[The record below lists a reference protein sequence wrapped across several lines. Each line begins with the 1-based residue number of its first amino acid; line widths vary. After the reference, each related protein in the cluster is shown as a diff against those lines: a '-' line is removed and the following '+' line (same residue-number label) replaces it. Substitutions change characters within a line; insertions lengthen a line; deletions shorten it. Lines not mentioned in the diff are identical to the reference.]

1 MANRIIYQS
10 DALYASSGVNSRRQE
25 HHKQLK
31 RIQSANYSFNVNRT
45 DVNQFG
51 QLARIDSTILETPT
65 VSVDLTYLLG
75 NGFNE
80 AALGFSESSG
90 ESTLTGFIANQISA
104 TSSQGTS
111 GINLYVLT
119 HPEGQDA
126 NIARASGVQI
136 NGQVADE
143 GLSTI
148 GLGNCYL
155 SDYTLDASV
164 GDFPTVTVSMEGL
177 NANATTGISG
187 LTGDRKAAAANLK
200 FNVPDGKEGGANFE
214 DKPALTGLITGYFPI
229 SGVGVDVV
237 NGTQLSEFNPTIDA
251 GTGAVAAGTSFGFSD
266 VHNPPGGASTLIA
279 SGAEFT
285 GMLYSISGG
294 VTLPEASPSTDGGEP
309 IALKPGDMTLTLD
322 NDKSFFDIGT
332 DTSAGHIQS
341 VSLSVPLSRTPIEK
355 LGSTFAFARV
365 ADFPITPT
373 LSVSAVIN
381 STQQRALHDIIQD
394 DGFIPELRLKFNNA
408 TGLATAQYILKNA
421 KVESESVSSSIGP
434 NKTVDLTFSVTI
446 GGPNDQDNNVF
457 FSGFNTSTAE
467 VANFAK
473 NGNKAFSH
481 GNEGVAGLL

>member
-10 DALYASSGVNSRRQE
+10 DALYASSGVGSKRQE

-80 AALGFSESSG
+80 SALGFSESSG
-90 ESTLTGFIANQISA
+90 DSTLTGFIANQISA

-126 NIARASGVQI
+126 NVNRASGVQI
-136 NGQVADE
+136 DGLQADE
-143 GLSTI
+143 ALSTI

-164 GDFPTVTVSMEGL
+164 GDFPTVTVSLEGL

-187 LTGDRKAAAANLK
+187 ITGDRKATATDLK
-200 FNVPDGKEGGANFE
+200 TNRLDGREGGAVVTE
-214 DKPALTGLITGYFPI
+214 GTRTGLITGYMPV
-229 SGVGVDVV
+229 SGVGVDVT
-237 NGTQLSEFNPTIDA
+237 NGVQLAAFNPSVNEN
-251 GTGAVAAGTSFGFSD
+251 GAQGLSMY
-266 VHNPPGGASTLIA
+266 ST
-279 SGAEFT
+279 SGA
-285 GMLYSISGG
+285 
-294 VTLPEASPSTDGGEP
+294 VTLPVASPSTDNSEL
-309 IALKPGDMTLTLD
+309 IALKPGDMSLTLT

-332 DTSAGHIQS
+332 DTTAGHVQS
-341 VSLSVPLSRTPIEK
+341 ISLSVPLSRTPIEK

-373 LSVSAVIN
+373 LSVSAVVN
-381 STQQRALHDIIQD
+381 STQQRSLHDIIAD
-394 DGFIPELRLKFNNA
+394 DGFIPELSVKFNNA
-408 TGLATAQYILKNA
+408 AGTETVKYILKNA
-421 KVESESVSSSIGP
+421 KVESESVSSSNGP

-457 FSGFNTSTAE
+457 FSGLSNNTAE
-467 VANFAK
+467 IKNMNA

-481 GNEGVAGLL
+481 GNEGVPGLL